1 MSKRAIVAIVMFAVL
16 TPAVGVAAGL
26 LAQGRV
32 PSGAVAAGPGVELGA
47 PVVHRGTG
55 AATSTAPDGPAR
67 GGAIGGAVTSTAG
80 LPPGS
85 RPAASGTAGTGGL
98 APGAAQP
105 APGASP
111 TTVPSPPLSG
121 TGTTAPPPAPTS
133 AARPAARSVV
143 LEVVSL
149 ELRVG
154 PGTGDV
160 SATFLGLTE
169 SPFAQQVSGS
179 ASSPPFAF
187 APVEVAGGTT
197 TAPLEIDFTRSLPSG
212 RTTAGTATV
221 TVPLP
226 GAGSSRQVD
235 TEVSQVGISVHLRL
249 EVTATSL

>member
-1 MSKRAIVAIVMFAVL
+1 MPGGHAASACPYTTNAAFVAS
-16 TPAVGVAAGL
+16 
-26 LAQGRV
+26 QQ
-32 PSGAVAAGPGVELGA
+32 PSA
-47 PVVHRGTG
+47 PV
-55 AATSTAPDGPAR
+55 
-67 GGAIGGAVTSTAG
+67 
-80 LPPGS
+80 
-85 RPAASGTAGTGGL
+85 PAAARPPETSPQTRTTSQHRTIT
-98 APGAAQP
+98 QP
-105 APGASP
+105 RLRRSP
-111 TTVPSPPLSG
+111 VPSPPLSG

-143 LEVVSL
+143 LKVVSL